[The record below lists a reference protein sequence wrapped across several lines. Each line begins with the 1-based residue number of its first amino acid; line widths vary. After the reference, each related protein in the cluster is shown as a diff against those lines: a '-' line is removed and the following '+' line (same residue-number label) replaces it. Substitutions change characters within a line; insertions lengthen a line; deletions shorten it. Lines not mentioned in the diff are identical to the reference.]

1 MPRRGLLPGAGVT
14 AAGATVVAPPPM
26 TIWPGLPPGIYTR
39 FAGTGTGG
47 AVTWFPTGRDH
58 PKVAEFTRLE
68 EKTCVSCKPRA
79 WLRNGTYCTY
89 SASACGESLSPSLMV

>member
-39 FAGTGTGG
+39 FAGNGTGG
-47 AVTWFPTGRDH
+47 AVTWFPTGRAH
-58 PKVAEFTRLE
+58 PKVAEFGSGGGGR
-68 EKTCVSCKPRA
+68 VSDQLHRA
-79 WLRNGTYCTY
+79 AAVR
-89 SASACGESLSPSLMV
+89 ESGGGDLSDFDSGQRGIV